1 MKIISIVY
9 IDPIK
14 IMKRQIE
21 EILRG
26 CESRLMQLNAFTRKH
41 LGDGRVR
48 LGFARY
54 RTGLADFTAGIAVL
68 VVSFE
73 TASSR

>member
-1 MKIISIVY
+1 MKIISTVY

-26 CESRLMQLNAFTRKH
+26 RESRLKQRNAFTRKY
-41 LGDGRVR
+41 LGDSRIR

-54 RTGLADFTAGIAVL
+54 RTGLVDFSAGIAVL
-68 VVSFE
+68 VVSFK